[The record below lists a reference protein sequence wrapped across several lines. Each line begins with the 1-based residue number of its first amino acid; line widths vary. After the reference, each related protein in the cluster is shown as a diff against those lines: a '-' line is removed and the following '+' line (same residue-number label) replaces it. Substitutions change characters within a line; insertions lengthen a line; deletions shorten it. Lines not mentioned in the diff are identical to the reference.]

1 MVNTF
6 GKLDSDLVFVGQNGE
21 TLGKMLEGRKQ
32 SLNTIAKVLN
42 SLMIQLEI
50 WEH

>member
-1 MVNTF
+1 MLF
-6 GKLDSDLVFVGQNGE
+6 QLGMHSLSNGE